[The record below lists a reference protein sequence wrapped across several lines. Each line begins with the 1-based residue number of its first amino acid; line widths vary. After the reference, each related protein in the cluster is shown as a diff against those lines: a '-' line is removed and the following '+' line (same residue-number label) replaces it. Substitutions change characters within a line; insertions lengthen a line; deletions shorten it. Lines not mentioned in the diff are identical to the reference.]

1 MKDQDTGRVML
12 LSQGHVFL
20 QPHHRLY
27 LFCPQKLDKGMVL
40 STALQQFWTS
50 KEVNYF
56 VVRVLFSGNLIA
68 ASNFNVINQK
78 AIENSV
84 MLNY

>member
-1 MKDQDTGRVML
+1 MFSYSPTI
-12 LSQGHVFL
+12 
-20 QPHHRLY
+20 RLY